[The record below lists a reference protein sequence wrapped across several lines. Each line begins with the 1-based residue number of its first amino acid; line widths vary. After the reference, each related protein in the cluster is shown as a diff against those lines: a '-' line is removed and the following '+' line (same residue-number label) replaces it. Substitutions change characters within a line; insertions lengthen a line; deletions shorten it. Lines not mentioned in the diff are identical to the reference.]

1 MYIEPS
7 SSSITSIAGATSAA
21 SQKQTASADPLS
33 GFGSQDFMLLLLT
46 QLRNQNPLEPLKNEE
61 FMSQITQLNSLNEL
75 QSIDATMKNLSN
87 SSVLSSAAGL
97 IGKKVKLVSGE
108 SDIVTGIV
116 VDSDQVML
124 QIGTLQVPLSDVV
137 SVSAPDNKEVV

>member
-1 MYIEPS
+1 
-7 SSSITSIAGATSAA
+7 
-21 SQKQTASADPLS
+21 
-33 GFGSQDFMLLLLT
+33 
-46 QLRNQNPLEPLKNEE
+46 
-61 FMSQITQLNSLNEL
+61 LNSLNEL

>member
-1 MYIEPS
+1 
-7 SSSITSIAGATSAA
+7 
-21 SQKQTASADPLS
+21 
-33 GFGSQDFMLLLLT
+33 
-46 QLRNQNPLEPLKNEE
+46 
-61 FMSQITQLNSLNEL
+61 
-75 QSIDATMKNLSN
+75 MKNLSN